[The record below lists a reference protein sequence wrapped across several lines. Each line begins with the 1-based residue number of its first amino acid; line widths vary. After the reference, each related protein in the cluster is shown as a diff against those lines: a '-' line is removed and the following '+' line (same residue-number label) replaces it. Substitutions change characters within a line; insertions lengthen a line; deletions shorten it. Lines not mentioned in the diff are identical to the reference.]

1 MVNDLNIR
9 GMVIKTVVA
18 LILLFGAAIL
28 LGWLAREPIEKVS
41 AFVVNRFGIAGLFVS
56 ILCVDSLPGL
66 TNEPLLLL
74 AISGG
79 LGYWPILLSAR
90 AGSTLA
96 GVVGWVIGG
105 RLRRFE
111 SLNRMII
118 RYRMDI
124 FFERYGARAIALA
137 ALTPL
142 PFAVTTWAAGASR
155 VKFRTLLL
163 GCWWRVPKTWFYLTV
178 LDYGWNFAVSSAG

>member
-1 MVNDLNIR
+1 
-9 GMVIKTVVA
+9 MVIKMVVA

-66 TNEPLLLL
+66 TNEPLLLV

-79 LGYWPILLSAR
+79 LGYWPILLSAG

-111 SLNRMII
+111 SLNRM
-118 RYRMDI
+118 DI
-124 FFERYGARAIALA
+124 FFERYGARTIALA

-142 PFAVTTWAAGASR
+142 PFAVTTWAAGASG

-163 GCWWRVPKTWFYLTV
+163 GCWWRFPKTWFYLTV
-178 LDYGWNFAVSSAG
+178 LYYGWNYTVS